1 MKVDTIVIRIMMIE
15 VDGMTAMI
23 RIKISTRTMTEV
35 DGMTGRTTSQ
45 SNEIFSVERLVVLY
59 FATVSDT

>member
-1 MKVDTIVIRIMMIE
+1 MNVDTIVIRIMMIE

-35 DGMTGRTTSQ
+35 DGMTGRTTS
-45 SNEIFSVERLVVLY
+45 
-59 FATVSDT
+59 